1 MKQRKN
7 NDKRQN
13 ITNMKNKRTV
23 SSVDYKRIK
32 QATKDYQKNSHNNQA
47 DNKDNNRNIDIS
59 IGLGEEKLK
68 TKTKDQKGREPIITK
83 RSSHNNSIIV
93 ITYILIPI
101 AIASIRSI

>member
-68 TKTKDQKGREPIITK
+68 TKTKDQKEENP
-83 RSSHNNSIIV
+83 
-93 ITYILIPI
+93 
-101 AIASIRSI
+101 